1 MVDRVKGS
9 DYHNMKELRP
19 ASTGR
24 SEIRILFAFDPR
36 RHAILLVAGDKAGDW
51 ERWYDTNIPVAD
63 KRYAEHVA
71 VLTVQRR
78 D

>member
-1 MVDRVKGS
+1 MDRIQGS
-9 DYHNMKELRP
+9 TYHNLKELRP

-36 RHAILLVAGDKAGDW
+36 RHAILLVAGDKSGNWDG
-51 ERWYDTNIPVAD
+51 WYYSDIPVAD
-63 KRYAEHVA
+63 KRYAEHLA
-71 VLTVQRR
+71 GLSEQRR